1 MSVRVLVVD
10 DQRVVRDG
18 LALLLRVAPDVD
30 LVGTAE
36 NGQVALDRLEE
47 LAPDV
52 VLMDLRMPVLDG
64 VEATRR
70 IRAGHPTVQV
80 IVLTTY
86 ADDESVFAALRAG
99 ARGYLTKDAD
109 ADEIVRAVQRVHAG
123 EAMLDTSVQARLLDA
138 LGGAA
143 LGGAVPAS
151 APAAA
156 AAASDLPDDL
166 TPREAEVLAL
176 IAEGLSNTEIARRLV
191 VSEATVKTHVNRL
204 FAKTGVRD
212 RAQAVRYAYRHGLA
226 RP

>member
-1 MSVRVLVVD
+1 MTVRVLVVD
-10 DQRVVRDG
+10 DQRIVRDG
-18 LALLLRVAPDVD
+18 LAMLLRVAPDVD

-36 NGQVALDRLEE
+36 NGQVALDRLDE

-70 IRAGHPTVQV
+70 IRAGHPAVQV

-99 ARGYLTKDAD
+99 ARGYLTKDAE
-109 ADEIVRAVQRVHAG
+109 ADEIVRAVRRVHAG
-123 EAMLDTSVQARLLDA
+123 EAMLDTAVQARLLDA
-138 LGGAA
+138 LDA
-143 LGGAVPAS
+143 GAVPPP
-151 APAAA
+151 APAPPAGQA
-156 AAASDLPDDL
+156 DLPDDL
-166 TPREAEVLAL
+166 TPREVEVLAL
-176 IAEGLSNTEIARRLV
+176 IAEGFSNTEIARRLV